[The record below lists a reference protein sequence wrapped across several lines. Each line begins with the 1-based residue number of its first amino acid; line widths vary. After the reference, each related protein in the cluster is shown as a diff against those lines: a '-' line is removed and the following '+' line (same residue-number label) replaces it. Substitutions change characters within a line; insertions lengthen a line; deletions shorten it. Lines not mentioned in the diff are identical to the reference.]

1 MEKVKVVIT
10 LEVERKELERELG
23 FYLTDYEWNTPNLLI
38 AIILDNPEVI
48 PKFISETSVR

>member
-48 PKFISETSVR
+48 PKFVSETSVR

>member
-23 FYLTDYEWNTPNLLI
+23 FYLADYEWNNPNLLI